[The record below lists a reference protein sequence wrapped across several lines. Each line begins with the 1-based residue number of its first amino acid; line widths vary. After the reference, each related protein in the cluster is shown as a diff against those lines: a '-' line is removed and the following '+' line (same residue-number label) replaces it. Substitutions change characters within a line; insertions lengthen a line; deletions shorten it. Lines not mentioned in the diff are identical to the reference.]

1 MTSSA
6 PAPIAWAILAFSMGV
21 LVLRCVFFSIRAEP
35 SERLITYALAFGTL
49 SGLLRERVVQD
60 WLAHAGALSVGFTRQ
75 LSTVVMVALFA
86 PLLLLVATW
95 TEDWQKRAART
106 SQLVW
111 VSVYTTAVVMMLLG
125 SHARALGQYID
136 RTEGWQTPLYF
147 AGFSIWCAT
156 TGLLML
162 LPSINELR
170 AGHLRP
176 EHRLTYVLIAIIGGW
191 AFEEAVSIFVS
202 SVCAATGYGH
212 WFVEFRFRANENNFV
227 FLLGAGAFVAAA
239 GVVVEVARRL
249 RIDPA
254 SRAVRQLT
262 PMWEQ
267 LVQACPEIPRL
278 TRQGVTM
285 TPRQRVHRMTVE
297 IRDALLVLGRYA
309 DSVPADIGGARG
321 EAIQIVLAMQRKVSG
336 TPPEGYR
343 RLQESAR
350 GGDVV
355 DEVPA
360 LGKIAAHWDGAH
372 EYAQALQRDGEHA
385 R

>member
-6 PAPIAWAILAFSMGV
+6 PAPVAWAILGFSVGV
-21 LVLRCVFFSIRAEP
+21 LVLRFIFFSIRADP

-49 SGLLRERVVQD
+49 SGLLRERAVQD
-60 WLAHAGALSVGFTRQ
+60 WLAQMNVFSVGFTRQ
-75 LSTVVMVALFA
+75 LSTVVMVMLFA

-95 TEDWQKRAART
+95 AEDWHRRAART
-106 SQLVW
+106 SRLVW
-111 VSVYTTAVVMMLLG
+111 VSAYSTAAAMLLLG
-125 SHARALGQYID
+125 SHARAIGQYID

-147 AGFSIWCAT
+147 AGFSGWCAA

-162 LPSINELR
+162 RPSIHELR

-176 EHRLTYVLIAIIGGW
+176 EHRLTYVVIAIIGGW
-191 AFEEAVSIFVS
+191 AFEEAISIFIS
-202 SVCAATGYGH
+202 SLCAATGYGS
-212 WFVEFRFRANENNFV
+212 WFVGFRFRANENNFV
-227 FLLGAGAFVAAA
+227 YLLGGGATVAAA
-239 GVVVEVARRL
+239 GVMVEVARRL

-262 PMWEQ
+262 PMWEE
-267 LVQACPEIPRL
+267 LVRACPEIPRL
-278 TRQGVTM
+278 TRDVTM

-309 DSVPADIGGARG
+309 GPVPADVEGARG
-321 EAIQIVLAMQRKVSG
+321 EAIQIVMAIQRKTAG
-336 TPPEGYR
+336 EPPEGYR
-343 RLQESAR
+343 RLQASAR

-360 LGKIAAHWDGAH
+360 LRKVAAHWEDAH
-372 EYAQALQRDGEHA
+372 RHAQALQLDGEHA
-385 R
+385 L